1 MLVAHLDG
9 RAIGFT
15 SLLQRFPETVEMC
28 CMGVLPD
35 YHRQGAGQLLVEV
48 AAGAARASGAR
59 LLMVRKLGLS
69 HSDPFYDATRA
80 FYLAQ
85 GFLPLA
91 ELPEIWGPDDPC
103 LILVR
108 PL

>member
-15 SLLQRFPETVEMC
+15 SLLQRFPETVELS
-28 CMGVLPD
+28 CMGVLRGC
-35 YHRQGAGQLLVEV
+35 HRQGSGQALVR
-48 AAGAARASGAR
+48 ASADAARAVGAT
-59 LLMVRKLGLS
+59 LLMVRTLGPS
-69 HSDPFYDATRA
+69 HPDPFYAATRA

-91 ELPEIWGPDDPC
+91 EFPKIWGPDDPC

-108 PL
+108 PV